1 MAMEANTVDF
11 ATLFSFEDEDEHI
24 FVNRSLIKGRNI
36 PIHKNYADLGDILSN
51 FDKEN
56 IIDNTLLEISSSPE
70 SNQCVSRLYELE
82 KDNPCPS
89 ESSKNMEDIISSLDR
104 NEIDIDNI
112 PTPIISSTP
121 EGDHYVPISP
131 LYDFNVDNPFPFPS
145 MAPHLPYSYAGKIV
159 KSPLDTRGY
168 YSFTSVDGS
177 PCSLIQFFDWI
188 ISKLNLGEESDL
200 RAVTDAPPWHVSE
213 SCTFI
218 LDLNSLNDRTDTFI
232 DCWNWSNAKTYKTYG
247 KLGCP
252 KSFTK
257 TKIDSN
263 SNFCFTKRTW
273 DCQQSEFI
281 KKSISA
287 IYPPGLDAQNQ
298 KSPLDN
304 ACRFVVIQYFFSELT
319 GVVQPSSKI
328 RTYPSVKREVRN

>member
-1 MAMEANTVDF
+1 M
-11 ATLFSFEDEDEHI
+11 
-24 FVNRSLIKGRNI
+24 
-36 PIHKNYADLGDILSN
+36 
-51 FDKEN
+51 
-56 IIDNTLLEISSSPE
+56 
-70 SNQCVSRLYELE
+70 
-82 KDNPCPS
+82 
-89 ESSKNMEDIISSLDR
+89 DR

-304 ACRFVVIQYFFSELT
+304 ACRFVVIQYFFSGLT

-328 RTYPSVKREVRN
+328 RTYPSVKREVRNKLESGVGPKRAVFFQ